1 MNQQRVRRL
10 SAETA
15 QGKMG
20 GTSYRPKNRTQPILK
35 LSEAWAEQVSDSN
48 YVTTATRFMHGLPR
62 ALTHKI
68 VTDIPA

>member
-1 MNQQRVRRL
+1 
-10 SAETA
+10 
-15 QGKMG
+15 MG